1 MTGPDDTQGERPRL
15 TREDLERAI
24 LKESPRYTAADV
36 AGDDETVLEESR
48 RLWRALGFP
57 EYAGD
62 EVAFTRGD
70 ASALA
75 TLRAAVDS
83 GVIDF
88 DTALNLTRAVG
99 QTMARLA
106 DWEVATLV
114 PRLDRAEAGPDSTG
128 SRLGAAISMVEQ
140 VNEPFEAL
148 LVYAWRRHLAAAV
161 SRVEALGSD
170 DDELKTTDVTVGFA
184 DIVQFTALSNEIG
197 EERIGD
203 MVEVFE
209 SRCSDVVAA
218 HRGRIIKSLGD
229 SVLFI
234 VEDAVRAYDI
244 AAGIITVIGRDPR
257 MPDVRV
263 GLASG
268 SVVMRL
274 GDVFGPPVNMAA
286 RLTGVARRNRV
297 IIDEHTAELL
307 PADEFEIRR
316 LPARPVRGFGLV
328 EPIAVRR
335 Q

>member
-1 MTGPDDTQGERPRL
+1 MGPDPHRDDRPL

-24 LKESPRYTAADV
+24 LRESPIYTAAEV
-36 AGDDETVLEESR
+36 SGGDEEALEESR

-57 EYAGD
+57 EYPGE
-62 EVAFTRGD
+62 EVAFTQGD
-70 ASALA
+70 AGALA
-75 TLRAAVDS
+75 TLRTAVES

-106 DWEVATLV
+106 DWEVATLL
-114 PRLDRAEAGPDSTG
+114 PRLDQQLGDGENGE
-128 SRLGAAISMVEQ
+128 SRLAAAIALVEQ
-140 VNEPFEAL
+140 VNGPFEAL
-148 LVYAWRRHLAAAV
+148 LVYAWRRHLAAAA
-161 SRVEALGSD
+161 SRVEALGSA
-170 DDELKTTDVTVGFA
+170 DEDLKTTEVTVGFA

-197 EERIGD
+197 EERVGD
-203 MVEVFE
+203 LVEVFE

-218 HRGRIIKSLGD
+218 HRGRVIKSLGD

-234 VEDAVRAYDI
+234 VDDAVRGLDI
-244 AAGIITVIGRDPR
+244 AEGIIQVIGRDTR

-268 SVVMRL
+268 AVVMRL

-286 RLTGVARRNRV
+286 RLTAVARRNRV
-297 IIDEHTAELL
+297 IVDENTAALL
-307 PADEFEIRR
+307 PEDQFETRR